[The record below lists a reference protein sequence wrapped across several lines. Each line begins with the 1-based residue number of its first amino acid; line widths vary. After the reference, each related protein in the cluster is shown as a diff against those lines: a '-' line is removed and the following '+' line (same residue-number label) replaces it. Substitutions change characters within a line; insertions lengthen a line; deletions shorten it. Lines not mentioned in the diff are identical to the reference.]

1 MSFVVVCAALRYC
14 QCWDT
19 HARQIAEKPMR
30 VKSDW
35 MVHQVVSLCGVHKE
49 KAQGSARSSPVLD
62 RFHTANFL
70 LCTLLVSFCSAATGS
85 SSVGL
90 QAGVRIRKKG
100 LRSELVVNV
109 PMDDLAVD
117 VVEMTGLLIMLLL
130 LEDHWLL
137 WLRLRL
143 VVMVVLLS
151 LAPCSA

>member
-1 MSFVVVCAALRYC
+1 MWRPLEN
-14 QCWDT
+14 
-19 HARQIAEKPMR
+19 AR
-30 VKSDW
+30 
-35 MVHQVVSLCGVHKE
+35 
-49 KAQGSARSSPVLD
+49 GSARSSPVQD
-62 RFHTANFL
+62 RLHTANFL
-70 LCTLLVSFCSAATGS
+70 LCTLLVSFCSAAIGL

-90 QAGVRIRKKG
+90 QAGVQIREKG

-143 VVMVVLLS
+143 VVMVMLLLLGS
-151 LAPCSA
+151 

>member
-1 MSFVVVCAALRYC
+1 LVGSPSGFLV
-14 QCWDT
+14 
-19 HARQIAEKPMR
+19 
-30 VKSDW
+30 
-35 MVHQVVSLCGVHKE
+35 GVHKE

>member
-1 MSFVVVCAALRYC
+1 MWRPLEN
-14 QCWDT
+14 
-19 HARQIAEKPMR
+19 AR
-30 VKSDW
+30 
-35 MVHQVVSLCGVHKE
+35 
-49 KAQGSARSSPVLD
+49 GSARSSPVQD
-62 RFHTANFL
+62 RLHTANFL

-100 LRSELVVNV
+100 LRAKLVVNV

-117 VVEMTGLLIMLLL
+117 VVEMTGLLMLLLLL

-143 VVMVVLLS
+143 VVMVGLVLLGS
-151 LAPCSA
+151 